1 MTAMLTA
8 ETFQAHVNKVFRVKE
23 NGHALTLSQVEL
35 RQMDARELAE
45 LGRQSFTLI
54 FAGPP
59 GNVLRDGLYT
69 LEVEGGPSFQLY
81 VIPIRTL
88 ARDRQDYQ
96 AVFN

>member
-1 MTAMLTA
+1 MTERLTA
-8 ETFQAHVNKVFRVKE
+8 ESFLPHVNKVFRVKE
-23 NGHALTLSQVEL
+23 SGHALTLSQVEL
-35 RQMDARELAE
+35 RQMDERELAE

-59 GNVLRDGLYT
+59 GNALRAGLYT
-69 LEVEGGPSFQLY
+69 LEVEGGPAFQLHI
-81 VIPIRTL
+81 IPIQTF